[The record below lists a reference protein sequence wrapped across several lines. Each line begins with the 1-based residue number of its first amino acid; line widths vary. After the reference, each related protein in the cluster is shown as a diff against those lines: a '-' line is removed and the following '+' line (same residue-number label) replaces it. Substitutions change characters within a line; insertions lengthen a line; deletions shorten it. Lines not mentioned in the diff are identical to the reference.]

1 MHGGGTQSATTRPG
15 VSAVS
20 TAAMPLRSGARTR
33 PWRSRRHPRSS
44 LDPVGEGQRG
54 GTEVMHVDVART
66 EELRVLEMVV
76 LEVLQ
81 AVAHVVLA
89 GKERLL
95 PEHFA
100 VAQDPALALQVAR
113 QFADPQLRPVA
124 AGA

>member
-1 MHGGGTQSATTRPG
+1 
-15 VSAVS
+15 
-20 TAAMPLRSGARTR
+20 
-33 PWRSRRHPRSS
+33 
-44 LDPVGEGQRG
+44 
-54 GTEVMHVDVART
+54 MHVDVART